1 MKHETTFGVVIVGDE
16 ILSGKRQDKHLPFI
30 IDLLHEY
37 GYEPQWVY
45 IVGDQE
51 KNLTDCLR
59 ASMQNEH
66 IVFCLGG
73 IGATPDDITR
83 QCAAAAANLPLT
95 QHPEATALLQE
106 VFKEEIN
113 PQRLLMAKLPQGVEL
128 IPNPVNK
135 IAGFSI
141 NNHHFVPGFP
151 KMAHPMLRWVMEE
164 KYSHV
169 KRAAEIEYI
178 VVVKDTPESEMIP
191 MMKVILENHPDI
203 RLSSLPSTTKS
214 RITEL
219 AVKGECNKAD
229 SAYEALCHA
238 LDLAKL
244 DWQPK

>member
-30 IDLLHEY
+30 IELLHEY
-37 GYEPQWVY
+37 GHEPQWVY

-51 KNLTDCLR
+51 QNLTDCLR
-59 ASMQNEH
+59 TSMQNDQ
-66 IVFCLGG
+66 IVFSLGG

-83 QCAAAAANLPLT
+83 QCAAAAADRQLA
-95 QHPEATALLQE
+95 QHPEATALLHE

-113 PQRLLMAKLPQGVEL
+113 PQRLLMAELPEDAEL

-141 NNHHFVPGFP
+141 GNHHFVPGFP

-164 KYSHV
+164 KYSHL
-169 KRAAEIEYI
+169 KRAAEIEHI
-178 VVVKDTPESEMIP
+178 VVVRDTPESEMIP
-191 MMKVILENHPDI
+191 MMEVILKSHPDI
-203 RLSSLPSTTKS
+203 RLSSLPSTNKS
-214 RITEL
+214 RNTEL
-219 AVKGECNKAD
+219 AVKGETSKAD
-229 SAYEALCHA
+229 AAHQALCKA
-238 LDLAKL
+238 LDAAQL